1 MPFHPAHFIPTTAM
15 DCVGS
20 HQLQA
25 VPLWKYGELEDLVL
39 VCVAAV
45 QDCQAMQVDIL
56 ENLLK

>member
-1 MPFHPAHFIPTTAM
+1 MPFHPAHSTHNTAT
-15 DCVGS
+15 DCVGN
-20 HQLQA
+20 HQLLA